1 VKTHQASVKKPA
13 PRPRRA
19 PRGTD
24 APGAEPE
31 GQARAGAGR
40 PKDLEKR
47 AAILE
52 AGKRLFPTKGFD
64 GTSMDAVAAEAGV
77 SKLTVY
83 SHFQDKETL
92 FQQVLK
98 AKCCEQLPHAAFE
111 LDPRLP
117 LRRQLLEIGRRFV
130 ALILSKEALAV
141 HRMITAQPSAKM
153 AQLFWEAGPQVLT
166 GELTQFFDS
175 EVAAGQLEIDDTRR
189 AASQFYCLLK
199 GEPHARLSFGC
210 GSMPAP
216 KELEHHVQATV
227 DTFLRA
233 YAPR

>member
-1 VKTHQASVKKPA
+1 MSIAVIANKPVG
-13 PRPRRA
+13 P
-19 PRGTD
+19 
-24 APGAEPE
+24 
-31 GQARAGAGR
+31 GR

-47 AAILE
+47 AAILQ
-52 AGKRLFPTKGFD
+52 AAKRLFTVHGFE
-64 GTSMDAVAAEAGV
+64 GTSMDAIAAAAGV

-92 FQQVLK
+92 FQEVLK

-111 LDPRLP
+111 LDPSLP
-117 LRRQLLEIGRRFV
+117 LRRQLMEIGRGFV
-130 ALILSKEALAV
+130 ALILSREAMAL
-141 HRMITAQPSAKM
+141 HRMMTAQPSEKM

-166 GELTQFFDS
+166 RELTQFFDS
-175 EVAAGQLEIDDTRR
+175 EVAAGQLDIPDTRR

-199 GEPHARLSFGC
+199 GEPHARMSFGC
-210 GSMPAP
+210 GAMPSA
-216 KELEHHVQATV
+216 KELEHHVTATV

>member
-1 VKTHQASVKKPA
+1 VKARHAAVKTAHK
-13 PRPRRA
+13 PRPKRLA
-19 PRGTD
+19 PVR
-24 APGAEPE
+24 EPE
-31 GQARAGAGR
+31 GDAPARAGAGR

-52 AGKRLFPTKGFD
+52 AGKRLFPTKGFE
-64 GTSMDAVAAEAGV
+64 GTSMDAIAAEAGV

-92 FQQVLK
+92 FQEVLK
-98 AKCCEQLPHAAFE
+98 AKCREQLPHATFE
-111 LDPRLP
+111 FDARLP

-130 ALILSKEALAV
+130 ALILSPEAMAL
-141 HRMITAQPSAKM
+141 HRMMTAQPSEKM
-153 AQLFWEAGPQVLT
+153 AQLFWQAGPQVLNN
-166 GELTQFFDS
+166 ELIQFFDS
-175 EVAAGQLEIDDTRR
+175 EVAAGALEIEDTRR

-199 GEPHARLSFGC
+199 GEPHARMSFGC
-210 GSMPAP
+210 CTIPP
-216 KELEHHVQATV
+216 DKDLEHHVQATV